1 MSSLWV
7 RRLVVWAVSMLLG
20 VLIGMLILTL
30 VLPALSPDPN
40 ATAISVQ
47 EYGII
52 YFLVTVV
59 PIGLI
64 FVTVLDQ
71 YLDTRIWPD

>member
-1 MSSLWV
+1 MNSLFL
-7 RRLVVWAVSMLLG
+7 RRVFVWTISMALG
-20 VLIGMLILTL
+20 TLIGWLMITFL
-30 VLPALSPDPN
+30 LPALSPDKN
-40 ATAISVQ
+40 ATAISIG

-64 FVTVLDQ
+64 FVTWLDY

>member
-20 VLIGMLILTL
+20 VLVGMLILTL